1 MVSNSLPEG
10 ETHPVVRDGLDGRA
24 DELDLVGPRTRN
36 KHCTFICSC
45 FFEIFQ
51 KTLVE
56 SKPARG
62 MWTSIL
68 FLSDRKPLT
77 RKENQFGGLHFLEQ
91 PLTRIGAREGTQGF
105 SENSPRDS
113 SRKFS
118 SFYHASQR
126 ARLQMPPSTYCVA
139 RCQRRIRRPRGYVR
153 TYKQPWASRAHKKGS
168 KSPQPTLR
176 RRPFSSLSARNH
188 K

>member
-1 MVSNSLPEG
+1 MNMVSNSLPEG
-10 ETHPVVRDGLDGRA
+10 ETHPVVRDGLDGWA
-24 DELDLVGPRTRN
+24 DELDLIGPRTRN
-36 KHCTFICSC
+36 KHCTFSICSC

-118 SFYHASQR
+118 SFYHASQPGS
-126 ARLQMPPSTYCVA
+126 AANASFNVLCCEVPEEN
-139 RCQRRIRRPRGYVR
+139 
-153 TYKQPWASRAHKKGS
+153 KKASRICSYVQTTMGLKGTQKRKQKPPADIEKKA
-168 KSPQPTLR
+168 
-176 RRPFSSLSARNH
+176 F
-188 K
+188 